1 MLAIWRN
8 PSSHWR
14 RGPRAIELVL
24 GSMRQKQAAPQGRGA
39 GTGERGNAGGG
50 GGSQKKT
57 RAPACGAC
65 RTGRRRFRSTVR
77 ARRVHSARWHAC
89 PTSHR
94 AATYCHHARL
104 GVDRYAGLRVRV
116 AGAFAASKGGDGY
129 RRVKAMLRT
138 RVSEKVLRGIMAE
151 DGLTAHVPERR
162 RTPLFDHIQV
172 WNTWTPSTGSRGRR
186 TRPAPGPHPGP
197 ARRNGRRRPCP
208 PDRPAGTRT
217 PSRFASIFLKQFL
230 YYFSAV

>member
-1 MLAIWRN
+1 M
-8 PSSHWR
+8 
-14 RGPRAIELVL
+14 
-24 GSMRQKQAAPQGRGA
+24 
-39 GTGERGNAGGG
+39 
-50 GGSQKKT
+50 
-57 RAPACGAC
+57 
-65 RTGRRRFRSTVR
+65 
-77 ARRVHSARWHAC
+77 
-89 PTSHR
+89 
-94 AATYCHHARL
+94 
-104 GVDRYAGLRVRV
+104 
-116 AGAFAASKGGDGY
+116 AGAFAASKGGYGY